1 MFWHGTTVETGLVP
15 PEKGCCGGTGWAKAI
30 TSWRAGGCC
39 QKMVA
44 RVEKQRKAICQVL
57 TADKKKHLVLPWQ
70 QTDLLGVNEQYS
82 QVNSEVHRFLVWHIF
97 NLLNSFVPVDR
108 FQQQITRPP
117 PQVLL
122 YLILI
127 GHGFSFTM
135 THHLHLVIPW
145 SCSLETSHNTHTPKK
160 NIYFKCFKSVHLS
173 KSVDKDLD
181 LVTKENAVT
190 SYWPQHQWIFPT
202 ACVLCLLRYMKLL
215 TDKASQLLGC

>member
-1 MFWHGTTVETGLVP
+1 METGLVP

-30 TSWRAGGCC
+30 TSCRAGGCC

-70 QTDLLGVNEQYS
+70 QTDLLGVHEQYS

-97 NLLNSFVPVDR
+97 NLLNSFELLLKLYLWTGR
-108 FQQQITRPP
+108 P

-145 SCSLETSHNTHTPKK
+145 SCSLETSHNTHTQKK
-160 NIYFKCFKSVHLS
+160 NIYFKCF

-202 ACVLCLLRYMKLL
+202 ASVCFVC
-215 TDKASQLLGC
+215 